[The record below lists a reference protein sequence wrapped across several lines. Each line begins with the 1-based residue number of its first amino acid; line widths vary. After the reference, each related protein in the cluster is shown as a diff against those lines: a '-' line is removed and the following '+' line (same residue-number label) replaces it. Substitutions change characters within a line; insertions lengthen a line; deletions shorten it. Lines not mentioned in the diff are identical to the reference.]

1 MVKVRHEIL
10 NTEPWIIS
18 LQPGFART
26 NMMTAI
32 RISNSWRRISMKSE
46 LWEVGEE
53 SLIGRVSCNELHMI
67 TSLTV
72 TRTVKV

>member
-1 MVKVRHEIL
+1 
-10 NTEPWIIS
+10 
-18 LQPGFART
+18 
-26 NMMTAI
+26 
-32 RISNSWRRISMKSE
+32 MKSE

-72 TRTVKV
+72 TRNCEGLIGRNLSRSYWRFFWSEGGGVASSPTAGLCRADPMGW